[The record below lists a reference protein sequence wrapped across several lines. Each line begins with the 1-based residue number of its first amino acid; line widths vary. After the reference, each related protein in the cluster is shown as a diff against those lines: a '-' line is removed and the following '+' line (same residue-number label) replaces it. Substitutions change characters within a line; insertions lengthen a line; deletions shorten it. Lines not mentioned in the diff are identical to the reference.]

1 MPRRR
6 SLLEEEAWR
15 EILEAFAEEEVRPVG
30 VLLLLYF
37 AARKLGAVPH
47 FLIPYLDSMVGVL
60 VVATIPLLFRYMWPV
75 PWISGVVGGIL
86 DSIRRRLTG
95 LRRRARKRAGVRA
108 KSTPGT

>member
-1 MPRRR
+1 VPGQR